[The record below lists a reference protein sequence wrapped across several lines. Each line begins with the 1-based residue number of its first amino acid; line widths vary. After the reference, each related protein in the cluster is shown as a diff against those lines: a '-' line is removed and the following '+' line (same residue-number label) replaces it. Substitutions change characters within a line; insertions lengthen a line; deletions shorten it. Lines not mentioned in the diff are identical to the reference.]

1 MGEQELF
8 IIPQKFTNLRFKRY
22 KENEVTMNN
31 ALGCFCFENL
41 TDDYLLETRE
51 IYKED
56 ERVA

>member
-31 ALGCFCFENL
+31 ALRCFCLENL
-41 TDDYLLETRE
+41 TDDFLLETRE
-51 IYKED
+51 FYKEN